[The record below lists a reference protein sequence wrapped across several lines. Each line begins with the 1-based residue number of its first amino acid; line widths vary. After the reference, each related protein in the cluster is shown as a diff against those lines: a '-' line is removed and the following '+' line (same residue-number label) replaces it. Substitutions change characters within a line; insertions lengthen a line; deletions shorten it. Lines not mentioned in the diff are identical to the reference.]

1 MGLNGE
7 GAGRPTARD
16 GRPADCTRWLGGS
29 PSLLRSRSKI
39 ACGAHRPLCHLGQLA
54 SNPEKVQNEGVT
66 VEVQWSEL
74 QRDPKGVAALAD
86 RGDVRVRRRD
96 GAALL
101 LTREDRA
108 SSTAE
113 GAVAAARALRNLLAH
128 MEPQIAAAALVD
140 EFPWADLLP
149 QRDRAQFVTDFVR
162 AFQASAEMGQW
173 TPLAQTV
180 REWKATAAVHA
191 DPELVEQLT
200 SPLNDDFGAVP
211 DPTED

>member
-1 MGLNGE
+1 M
-7 GAGRPTARD
+7 
-16 GRPADCTRWLGGS
+16 WLGV
-29 PSLLRSRSKI
+29 PRSLPRSTSKI
-39 ACGAHRPLCHLGQLA
+39 ACTVYRPLAPPRQLA
-54 SNPEKVQNEGVT
+54 SNPEKVQNGGVT

-128 MEPQIAAAALVD
+128 LEPQIAATALVD

-173 TPLAQTV
+173 TLLAQTV
-180 REWKATAAVHA
+180 REWKATAAVYA

-200 SPLNDDFGAVP
+200 SPLSDDFGAVP

>member
-1 MGLNGE
+1 M
-7 GAGRPTARD
+7 
-16 GRPADCTRWLGGS
+16 
-29 PSLLRSRSKI
+29 
-39 ACGAHRPLCHLGQLA
+39 
-54 SNPEKVQNEGVT
+54 
-66 VEVQWSEL
+66 QWSEL

-113 GAVAAARALRNLLAH
+113 GAATAARALRNLLAH
-128 MEPQIAAAALVD
+128 MDPQTAAAALVE
-140 EFPWADLLP
+140 EFPWADVLP
-149 QRDRAQFVTDFVR
+149 QPDRAQFVTDFVR

-180 REWKATAAVHA
+180 REWKTTAAVHA
-191 DPELVEQLT
+191 DPELVEQLS
-200 SPLNDDFGAVP
+200 SPVKDDFGAVL
-211 DPTED
+211 DPTEG

>member
-1 MGLNGE
+1 
-7 GAGRPTARD
+7 
-16 GRPADCTRWLGGS
+16 
-29 PSLLRSRSKI
+29 LRRILKKF
-39 ACGAHRPLCHLGQLA
+39 RM
-54 SNPEKVQNEGVT
+54 KVVT

-74 QRDPKGVAALAD
+74 QRNPKGVAALAD

-128 MEPQIAAAALVD
+128 MEPQIAAAALID

-200 SPLNDDFGAVP
+200 SPLSDDFGEVP
-211 DPTED
+211 DPTEH

>member
-1 MGLNGE
+1 MISRRGGLTVVLLLGR
-7 GAGRPTARD
+7 RPTRCDWEGLLAPGHIQ
-16 GRPADCTRWLGGS
+16 GRRQ
-29 PSLLRSRSKI
+29 LLTAPRVV
-39 ACGAHRPLCHLGQLA
+39 PGQLA
-54 SNPEKVQNEGVT
+54 PNAEKVQNEGVT

-108 SSTAE
+108 SATAE

-128 MEPQIAAAALVD
+128 MEPQTAAAALVD
-140 EFPWADLLP
+140 EFPWADILP
-149 QRDRAQFVTDFVR
+149 RQDRAQFVTDFVR

-173 TPLAQTV
+173 TQLAQTV

-191 DPELVEQLT
+191 DAELVELLS